1 MINVSVSTWSV
12 QEKLYA
18 NEISL
23 IDFFKL
29 CREYGV
35 KYVELLDCFIN
46 GKYSFKEIKDA
57 LEKYELKVSA
67 YSVTNDFVQSNAQE
81 RKKQVE
87 WVMKGI
93 DDAYFLGARIVRLFT
108 GDLKDGISFDAGKLS
123 IIKCFEDLTKYA
135 GKLGILLVLENHGV
149 FAGKS
154 IQIKEIVDTVS
165 SPYLKVNFDT
175 GNFLC
180 VDEEP
185 IDAYMALRGYVGF
198 VHFKDY
204 RKVDKEEPGY
214 FSLNGLKYNG
224 TVLGEGEIDLKKIA
238 GLLSADGYNGY
249 FSIEYESESGGDCI
263 VNTKKSIAY
272 TKELVA
278 AL

>member
-1 MINVSVSTWSV
+1 MINVSVSAWSV

-23 IDFFKL
+23 IDFFGF
-29 CREYGV
+29 CRENGV

-46 GKYSFKEIKDA
+46 GKYSFKEIKDT

-67 YSVTNDFVQSNAQE
+67 YSVINDFVQSNAEE

-93 DDAYFLGARIVRLFT
+93 DDACFLGARTVRLFT
-108 GDLKDGISFDAGKLS
+108 GDPKDGISFDAGKLS
-123 IIKCFEDLTKYA
+123 IIKCFEDLVKYA
-135 GKLGILLVLENHGV
+135 GKRGVLLVLENHGV

-154 IQIKEIVDTVS
+154 GQIKEIVDTVS
-165 SPYLKVNFDT
+165 SPYLKINFDT

-185 IDAYMALRGYVGF
+185 VDAYLALRGYVGF

-204 RKVDKEEPGY
+204 RKVGREEPGY
-214 FSLNGLKYNG
+214 FSLKGLKYNG
-224 TVLGEGEIDLKKIA
+224 TVLGKGEIDLKKIA
-238 GLLSADGYNGY
+238 GLLSEDGYNGY
-249 FSIEYESESGGDCI
+249 FSIEYESENGGDCL
-263 VNTKKSIAY
+263 VNTRRSIAY
-272 TKELVA
+272 TKELVK